1 MFTEFIFSSS
11 FSYTK
16 QCIIAVL
23 AFLCLHNSSAQAPTV
38 RSFFPSIGGQSSSI
52 QISGRNFT
60 TATAVSFGGTA
71 ASFFFITSD
80 SSIVAFVDTGSS
92 GAVAVTNLNGTAS
105 LAGFTFVPPPV
116 ITSISPN
123 SGAYGDTI
131 RIRGQH
137 FINVYSVL
145 FGDSAALS
153 FNVLSDTLIRAVIA
167 NGESGQVTISTIG
180 GYGTITD
187 FTYTGPAITSF
198 TPTKGAA
205 GTIVQIKGIRFT
217 GSTAVSFGE
226 IPATAFTVNAD
237 TIITATVGSGG
248 PGYVKVKTPKGTA
261 AAPGFIVPL
270 IKSFDP
276 QSGSKYTV
284 VTIKG
289 LNFNGIS
296 SVSFGDS
303 AAASFTIESDTVI
316 KAVLGNGNSGS
327 VTVSNGVYTDAKDYF
342 FYFPYYPAISS
353 FSPDTAGSGAVVT
366 ILGSHFREV
375 DAVSFGNTPATSFT
389 VLSDTVITAVV
400 GNGSSGYVF
409 VAGNNAT
416 DSLAG
421 FVYSSVLSLKLCPPA
436 GSTSISSNLSGTTYQ
451 WQLSLNAGASFSN
464 ISNNANYSGVTT
476 NTLQLNNIPSSFNGY
491 IYRCIVNG
499 TAGDQNKVQFVNN
512 WTGAISNLWSNPG
525 NWSCGVLPDA
535 NTDVTVNSGAVV
547 LNINGN
553 CRSIF
558 FAPGTLFTANTGF
571 RLTVTH

>member
-1 MFTEFIFSSS
+1 LFTEFIFSSS
-11 FSYTK
+11 FSYNK
-16 QCIIAVL
+16 QCIICVL
-23 AFLCLHNSSAQAPTV
+23 AFLCLHTSSAQAPTV
-38 RSFFPSIGGQSSSI
+38 RSFFPVIGGQSSAV

-80 SSIVAFVDTGSS
+80 TSIVAFVDTGSS

-116 ITSISPN
+116 ITSINPN

-137 FINVYSVL
+137 FINVYSVS

-167 NGESGQVTISTIG
+167 NGQSGQVTISTIG

-198 TPTKGAA
+198 TPTKGTA
-205 GTIVQIKGIRFT
+205 GTIVQIKGVRFA
-217 GSTAVSFGE
+217 GATAVSFGE

-237 TIITATVGSGG
+237 TMITATVGSGG

-276 QSGSKYTV
+276 QGGTKYTV

-289 LNFNGIS
+289 FNFTGIS
-296 SVSFGDS
+296 SVNFGDS

-327 VTVSNGVYTDAKDYF
+327 VTISNGVYTDAKDYF
-342 FYFPYYPAISS
+342 FYFPYYPTISS
-353 FSPDTAGSGAVVT
+353 FSPDTAAAGAVVT
-366 ILGSHFREV
+366 IRGSHFRDV
-375 DAVSFGNTPATSFT
+375 DGIAFGNTPAASFT
-389 VLSDTVITAVV
+389 VVSDTVITAVV

-421 FVYSSVLSLKLCPPA
+421 FVYSNVQSLKLCPPA
-436 GSTSISSNLSGTTYQ
+436 GSSSIITNLSGTTYQ

-464 ISNNANYSGVTT
+464 ISNNTNYSGVTT
-476 NTLQLNNIPSSFNGY
+476 NTLQLNNIPSSFNGN

-499 TAGDQNKVQFVNN
+499 TAGDQSKVQFVNN
-512 WTGAISNLWSNPG
+512 WTGAISNLWSNTG

-535 NTDVTVNSGAVV
+535 NTDVTVNSGVVV
-547 LNINGN
+547 LNVNGT
-553 CRSIF
+553 CRSVL
-558 FAPGTLFTANTGF
+558 FAPGTSFTANAGF
-571 RLTVTH
+571 KLIVTH